1 MSERPLYPPQTAFA
15 HTPAGRNFFRPALES
30 QGDPLPG
37 TYSEGSV
44 AMVDSRTEQIIEKL
58 QKLRA
63 LRLARDRVR
72 QLERELRGE
81 RTRAEEPPFI
91 PEFLRQQRSLR
102 AR

>member
-1 MSERPLYPPQTAFA
+1 
-15 HTPAGRNFFRPALES
+15 
-30 QGDPLPG
+30 
-37 TYSEGSV
+37 
-44 AMVDSRTEQIIEKL
+44 MVDSRLEQIIDKL

-81 RTRAEEPPFI
+81 RARAEEPASI
-91 PEFLRQQRSLR
+91 PEFLRQQRSLQ

>member
-1 MSERPLYPPQTAFA
+1 MKLMNSRRPG
-15 HTPAGRNFFRPALES
+15 AGDL
-30 QGDPLPG
+30 LPG
-37 TYSEGSV
+37 TCSEGSV
-44 AMVDSRTEQIIEKL
+44 VMVDSGVERIIDKL

-72 QLERELRGE
+72 QLERELSGVRA
-81 RTRAEEPPFI
+81 RAEEPPTI